1 MKIVVPEHK
10 NKVMRKAMKLCS
22 DLDFVRTDSLEEGLK
37 VAKAENAALVAGIDI
52 TTRDMVLSCKNI
64 LEKTDRYFSSC
75 FVMQKDDESIILA
88 DAGVCKS
95 TSAEVL
101 KTIILQ
107 TYETAKKVLDETPR
121 IAMLSFSSFGSG
133 GEDPSLTKIREAIAL
148 VRAERPEIIIDGEM
162 QLDAAIDYGVA
173 HKKAPASPVAGRA
186 NVLVCPDLTSANI
199 LYKSME
205 RFGGFTA
212 AGPILQ
218 GFGIRREDESFAATN
233 GCAAGRLV
241 PAIVSDLSRGST
253 VEDVVLTFR
262 MLEKIYNYDNAMSIR
277 TAAKADTSKKTFTE
291 RLLDAWDF
299 AGNFGRRKQ

>member
-1 MKIVVPEHK
+1 
-10 NKVMRKAMKLCS
+10 MKLCS

-75 FVMQKDDESIILA
+75 FVMRKDDETIILA
-88 DAGVCKS
+88 DAGVCKN
-95 TSAEVL
+95 TSVEVL
-101 KTIILQ
+101 KAIILQ

-162 QLDAAIDYGVA
+162 QLDAAIDHGVA
-173 HKKAPASPVAGRA
+173 HKKAPASPVAGSAPRGVSSAADRMCASPVAGRA

-218 GFGIRREDESFAATN
+218 GFGIRREDESFAAT
-233 GCAAGRLV
+233 
-241 PAIVSDLSRGST
+241 IISDLSRGST

-262 MLEKIYNYDNAMSIR
+262 MLEKIHNYDNAITTR
-277 TAAKADTSKKTFTE
+277 TAAKADASKKTFTQ